1 MDEEPATPPLSSAA
15 LIGWGMAV
23 LALGVAA
30 LVHNV
35 RSHLD
40 GESSWPIVLSGF
52 ICAVGWG
59 LLGAGVT
66 LLARRV
72 DQLSHDRQRATTSP
86 L

>member
-1 MDEEPATPPLSSAA
+1 MNEAPATPPLSSAA

-30 LVHNV
+30 LIHNL
-35 RSHLD
+35 RIHMD
-40 GESSWPIVLSGF
+40 GESSWPIVLSGL

-66 LLARRV
+66 LMARRV
-72 DQLSHDRQRATTSP
+72 DQLSLDRERTTTSP